1 MSTGWQVLDFTG
13 FDGALVYKR
22 GQLAIRCEKEIIT
35 SGPLAQ
41 LAVLL
46 VGSRT
51 TFSGAVLQ
59 KLSEYDVAILVCDWK
74 HVPVAAAY
82 PWKEHS
88 RIAARQI
95 AQAEL
100 SLPRRKNAW
109 AQIVRAKISGQAA
122 TLNVVDRKGA
132 KYLYSVVQEVKSGD
146 PSNQE
151 ALAARFYW
159 RRLTADPTFRRLPG
173 IGQGDINGCLDYA
186 YAVLRGHGI
195 RAVVSAG
202 LCGTIGV
209 FHHGR
214 SNPFALVD
222 DLIEPFRPAIDH
234 YVISKLDNFCVD
246 DPGVRRQ
253 LVGFIE
259 SAFSDTGHTIPTVF
273 MQFAQE
279 YGRYVEGDLQ
289 RLIPPTW
296 KGLPS
301 AGEKK

>member
-1 MSTGWQVLDFTG
+1 MPTGWQVLDFTS

-22 GQLAIRCEKEIIT
+22 GQLAILCEKEIIT
-35 SGPLAQ
+35 SIPLAR

-88 RIAARQI
+88 RIGARQI

-100 SLPRRKNAW
+100 SLPRKKDAW

-122 TLNVVDRKGA
+122 TLNAVDREAA
-132 KYLYSVVQEVKSGD
+132 KYLYSVAQKVKSGD
-146 PSNQE
+146 PNNQE

-159 RRLTADPTFRRLPG
+159 RRLTKDPAFRRLPG
-173 IGQGDINGCLDYA
+173 VGESNINGCLDYA
-186 YAVLRGHGI
+186 YAVLRGHGV

-202 LCGTIGV
+202 LCGAIGV

-234 YVISKLDNFCVD
+234 YVTTKLDNFCVD
-246 DPGVRRQ
+246 DPDVRHQ
-253 LVGFIE
+253 LVSCIE
-259 SAFSDTGHTIPTVF
+259 SAFSETGHTIPTVF

-289 RLIPPTW
+289 RLTPPIW
-296 KGLPS
+296 KGLPNAS
-301 AGEKK
+301 ETK

>member
-1 MSTGWQVLDFTG
+1 MPTGWQVLDFTS

-22 GQLAIRCEKEIIT
+22 GQLAISCEKEIIT
-35 SGPLAQ
+35 SIPLAR

-59 KLSEYDVAILVCDWK
+59 KLSEYDIAIMVCDWK

-88 RIAARQI
+88 RIGARQI

-100 SLPRRKNAW
+100 SLPRKKNAW

-122 TLNVVDRKGA
+122 TLNAVDREAA
-132 KYLYSVVQEVKSGD
+132 KYLYSVAQKVKSGD
-146 PSNQE
+146 PNNQE

-159 RRLTADPTFRRLPG
+159 RRLTKDPAFRRLPG
-173 IGQGDINGCLDYA
+173 VGESNINGCLDYA
-186 YAVLRGHGI
+186 YAVLRGHGV

-202 LCGTIGV
+202 LCGAIGV
-209 FHHGR
+209 FHHSR

-234 YVISKLDNFCVD
+234 YVTTKLDNFCVD
-246 DPGVRRQ
+246 DPDVRHQ
-253 LVGFIE
+253 LVSCIE
-259 SAFSDTGHTIPTVF
+259 SAFSETGHTIPTVF

-289 RLIPPTW
+289 RLTPPIW
-296 KGLPS
+296 KGLPNAS
-301 AGEKK
+301 EKK

>member
-1 MSTGWQVLDFTG
+1 MPTGWQVLDFTS

-22 GQLAIRCEKEIIT
+22 GQLAILCEKEIIT
-35 SGPLAQ
+35 SIPLAR

-59 KLSEYDVAILVCDWK
+59 KLSEYDIAILVCDWK

-88 RIAARQI
+88 RIGARQI

-100 SLPRRKNAW
+100 SLPRKKNAW

-122 TLNVVDRKGA
+122 TLNAVDREAA
-132 KYLYSVVQEVKSGD
+132 KYLYSVAQKVKSGD
-146 PSNQE
+146 PNNQE

-159 RRLTADPTFRRLPG
+159 RRLTKDPAFRRLPG
-173 IGQGDINGCLDYA
+173 VGESNINGCLDYA
-186 YAVLRGHGI
+186 YAVLRGHGV

-202 LCGTIGV
+202 LCGAIGV
-209 FHHGR
+209 FHNGR

-234 YVISKLDNFCVD
+234 YVTTKLDNFCVD
-246 DPGVRRQ
+246 DPDVRHQ
-253 LVGFIE
+253 LVSCIE
-259 SAFSDTGHTIPTVF
+259 SAFSETGHTIPTVF

-289 RLIPPTW
+289 RLTPPIW
-296 KGLPS
+296 KGLPNAS
-301 AGEKK
+301 EKK

>member
-1 MSTGWQVLDFTG
+1 MPTGWQVLDFTS

-22 GQLAIRCEKEIIT
+22 GQLAILCEKEIIT
-35 SGPLAQ
+35 SIPLAR

-59 KLSEYDVAILVCDWK
+59 KLSEYDIAILVCDWK
-74 HVPVAAAY
+74 DVPVAAAY

-88 RIAARQI
+88 RIGARQI

-100 SLPRRKNAW
+100 SLPRKKNAW

-122 TLNVVDRKGA
+122 TLNAVDREAA
-132 KYLYSVVQEVKSGD
+132 KYLYSVAQKVKSGD
-146 PSNQE
+146 PNNQE

-159 RRLTADPTFRRLPG
+159 RRLTKDPAFRRLPG
-173 IGQGDINGCLDYA
+173 VGESNINGCLDYA
-186 YAVLRGHGI
+186 YAVLRGHGV

-202 LCGTIGV
+202 LCGAIGV

-222 DLIEPFRPAIDH
+222 DLIESFRPAIDH
-234 YVISKLDNFCVD
+234 YVTTKLDNFCVD
-246 DPGVRRQ
+246 DPDVRHQ
-253 LVGFIE
+253 LVSCIE
-259 SAFSDTGHTIPTVF
+259 SAFSETGHTIPTVF

-289 RLIPPTW
+289 RLTPPIW
-296 KGLPS
+296 KGLPNAS
-301 AGEKK
+301 EKK

>member
-1 MSTGWQVLDFTG
+1 MPTGWQVLDFTS

-22 GQLAIRCEKEIIT
+22 GQLAILCEKEIIT
-35 SGPLAQ
+35 SIPLAR

-51 TFSGAVLQ
+51 TFSGTVLQ
-59 KLSEYDVAILVCDWK
+59 KLSEYDIAILVCDWK

-88 RIAARQI
+88 RIGASQI

-100 SLPRRKNAW
+100 SLPRKKDAW

-122 TLNVVDRKGA
+122 TLNAVDREAA
-132 KYLYSVVQEVKSGD
+132 KYLYSVAQKVKSGD
-146 PSNQE
+146 PNNQE

-159 RRLTADPTFRRLPG
+159 RRLTKDPAFRRLPG
-173 IGQGDINGCLDYA
+173 VGESNINGCLDYA
-186 YAVLRGHGI
+186 YAVLRGHGV

-202 LCGTIGV
+202 LCGAIGV

-234 YVISKLDNFCVD
+234 YVTTKLDNFCVD
-246 DPGVRRQ
+246 DPDVRHQ
-253 LVGFIE
+253 LVSCIE
-259 SAFSDTGHTIPTVF
+259 SAFSETGHTIPTVF

-289 RLIPPTW
+289 RLTPPIW
-296 KGLPS
+296 KGLPNAS
-301 AGEKK
+301 EKK

>member
-1 MSTGWQVLDFTG
+1 MPTGWQVLDFTS

-22 GQLAIRCEKEIIT
+22 GQLAILCEKEIIT
-35 SGPLAQ
+35 SIPLAR

-88 RIAARQI
+88 RIGARQI

-100 SLPRRKNAW
+100 SLPRKKDAW

-122 TLNVVDRKGA
+122 TLNAVDREAA
-132 KYLYSVVQEVKSGD
+132 KYLYSVAQKVMSGD
-146 PSNQE
+146 PNNQE

-159 RRLTADPTFRRLPG
+159 RRLTKDPAFRRLPG
-173 IGQGDINGCLDYA
+173 VGESNINGCLDYA
-186 YAVLRGHGI
+186 YAVLRGHGV

-202 LCGTIGV
+202 LCGAIGV

-234 YVISKLDNFCVD
+234 YVTTKLDNFCVD
-246 DPGVRRQ
+246 DPDVRHQ
-253 LVGFIE
+253 LVSCIE
-259 SAFSDTGHTIPTVF
+259 SAFSETGHTIPTVF

-289 RLIPPTW
+289 RLTPPIW
-296 KGLPS
+296 KGLPNAS
-301 AGEKK
+301 EKK